1 MERAVIMGNGF
12 SIHPSDIILKAPVQ
26 KGPVAYAAGS
36 AGGGHAGGS
45 GCTGGSGWAG
55 GSGGTGGSGCT
66 GSSGWAGEGVM
77 NLEQLEQQAIERA
90 MEVSNGNMS
99 EAARLLGITRF
110 ALYRRLEKLG
120 M

>member
-1 MERAVIMGNGF
+1 MPLLTREAANKLQKYPWPGNVRELQHVMERAVIMGNGF

-26 KGPVAYAAGS
+26 KGSGAFAAGS
-36 AGGGHAGGS
+36 TG
-45 GCTGGSGWAG
+45 GGSGW
-55 GSGGTGGSGCT
+55 S
-66 GSSGWAGEGVM
+66 GEGVM
-77 NLEQLEQQAIERA
+77 NLGQLEQQAIERA
-90 MEVSNGNMS
+90 MEVSNGNIS

>member
-1 MERAVIMGNGF
+1 
-12 SIHPSDIILKAPVQ
+12 
-26 KGPVAYAAGS
+26 
-36 AGGGHAGGS
+36 
-45 GCTGGSGWAG
+45 
-55 GSGGTGGSGCT
+55 
-66 GSSGWAGEGVM
+66 M

-90 MEVSNGNMS
+90 IEVSNGNIS